1 MNPIPL
7 GWCLAGAAGTALL
20 GAFGGW
26 TVSDWRHDSKALDA
40 LADATKAAN
49 DSAAHMR
56 AQGDLYEK
64 DRQDDQSQSTV
75 RESRI
80 NTIYH
85 DIGIPADCAV
95 LDAAGSVLYDAI
107 GAANARRTGESASGL
122 PSGGSEAVPV
132 P

>member
-7 GWCLAGAAGTALL
+7 GWYLAGAAGTALL

-26 TVSDWRHDSKALDA
+26 TVSNWRHDSKALEA

-56 AQGDLYEK
+56 AQGDFYEK
-64 DRQDDQSQSTV
+64 DRQDDQSQSIV

-80 NTIYH
+80 STIYR
-85 DIGIPADCAV
+85 DIAIPADCAV
-95 LDAAGSVLYDAI
+95 PDVAGSVLDDAI
-107 GAANARRTGESASGL
+107 GAANARRTGQSGSGL
-122 PSGGSEAVPV
+122 PAGGAEAVTV